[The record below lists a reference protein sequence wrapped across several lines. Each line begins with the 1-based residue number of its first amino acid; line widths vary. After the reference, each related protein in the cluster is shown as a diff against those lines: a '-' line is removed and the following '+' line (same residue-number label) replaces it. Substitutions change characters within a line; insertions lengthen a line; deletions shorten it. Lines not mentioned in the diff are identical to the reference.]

1 LSSSGL
7 RRLAGLAAPL
17 ALALP
22 ASALAAP
29 PGTPPTPLVHLDD
42 TATERSW
49 AWAEVPAWANVL
61 PSQLHY
67 QWRRAW
73 PSGLSMDIPDATD
86 ADYQFTSVDV
96 GAKVTVRVTAIT
108 PEGTGFGDSAEVG
121 PILAGP
127 PWTDRTPALWGTV
140 AREGET
146 ITAVSPTWTAF
157 LTPTLGYGWERC
169 GTVCAAIPGATAS
182 SYLLTAADVGGRIRA
197 WVTATNAVGS
207 DTVRS
212 GMTDVVT
219 ARPASPTPPNLQPLP
234 IRTEPFNVAPNAKLA
249 APKRL
254 PRLAA
259 ALKAGVPVDVHCAER
274 CVVSGRL
281 VVDAKVAKRLKLAKA
296 GVVGSVAET
305 SVKGGST
312 AHLKVRI
319 DKAAARKLRRERR
332 LTVTFSGT
340 VEDVLGHSAPLQT
353 RLTLKR

>member
-1 LSSSGL
+1 VV
-7 RRLAGLAAPL
+7 R
-17 ALALP
+17 
-22 ASALAAP
+22 
-29 PGTPPTPLVHLDD
+29 LDD

-86 ADYQFTSVDV
+86 AAYQFTAVDV
-96 GAKVTVRVTAIT
+96 GARVTVEVTAIT
-108 PEGTGFGDSAEVG
+108 PDSTGTTPESVPVG

-157 LTPTLGYGWERC
+157 LTPMLSYGWERC
-169 GTVCAAIPGATAS
+169 GTVCAAIPGATGT
-182 SYLLTAADVGGRIRA
+182 SYLLTAADVGSRIRA
-197 WVTATNAVGS
+197 WVTATNAIGT

-212 GMTDVVT
+212 GLTDVVT

-234 IRTEPFNVAPNAKLA
+234 IRTEPFDVAPNAKLA
-249 APKRL
+249 APKRM

-281 VVDAKVAKRLKLAKA
+281 VVDAKVAKRLKLSKA
-296 GVVGSVAET
+296 GVVGAVAEP

-319 DKAAARKLRRERR
+319 DNAAARKLRRERR
-332 LTVTFSGT
+332 LTLTFSGT
-340 VEDVLGHSAPLQT
+340 VEDVLGHSAPLRT
-353 RLTLKR
+353 PLTLKR